1 MADEDE
7 EEFERNLRL
16 AEQGDADAQF
26 EVGWMYA
33 HGTGVSRN
41 DGEAARWFRMA
52 ADQGDADAQR
62 NLGWMYAH
70 GLGVDRDDREAVYW
84 YRQAAEQEHPDAQ
97 CDLGWMYEHGRGV
110 IHDDKEAVRWYRKAA
125 EQGQAVAQCRLGGLY
140 EEGQGVEQDDWQARH
155 WYRKAA
161 EQGHPGAIMELERH
175 EIMVGPLEDDPPAEA
190 DASAPND
197 LSDLIG
203 IASVKAQ
210 VESLTQFIR
219 VQNSRR
225 AAGLKTPALSLHL
238 IFTGNPGTGK
248 TTVARRIGSI
258 YRRLGLLQ
266 KGHVIE
272 CQRQDLVGEY
282 IGHTAPK
289 VRRKC
294 DAAMDGVLFIDEA
307 YSLMQPNS
315 DKDFGSEAI
324 AALVAEMENRR
335 DRLVVIVAGHTQE
348 MKAFLDAN
356 PGLRS
361 RFWRTLHFEDYT
373 AGELLEIFERFAIDG
388 DYRLDAQARSVLLG
402 RFEKSLAGRTRTF
415 GNARHARN
423 LFEQALEKHAA
434 RVGRLADPD
443 CAALQT
449 ITAFDLP

>member
-1 MADEDE
+1 MAGEDE
-7 EEFERNLRL
+7 AEFERNLRL
-16 AEQGDADAQF
+16 AEQGDVDAQC

-33 HGTGVSRN
+33 HGTGVCRN
-41 DGEAARWFRMA
+41 DREAVRWYGMA
-52 ADQGDADAQR
+52 AEQGDADAQR
-62 NLGWMYAH
+62 NLGGMYAE

-84 YRQAAEQEHPDAQ
+84 YRKAAEQKHADAE
-97 CDLGWMYEHGRGV
+97 CDLGWMYERGRGV
-110 IHDDKEAVRWYRKAA
+110 VHDDEKAVCWYRKAA
-125 EQGQAVAQCRLGGLY
+125 EQGLAMAQCNLGWMY
-140 EEGQGVEQDDWQARH
+140 EEGHGVEQDDWQARY

-161 EQGHPGAIMELERH
+161 EQGYPRALMELERH
-175 EIMVGPLEDDPPAEA
+175 EIMVGPLEEDPPAEA
-190 DASAPND
+190 QAPAPDD

-210 VESLTQFIR
+210 VESLSQFIR

-266 KGHVIE
+266 KGHVVE
-272 CQRQDLVGEY
+272 CQRQDLIGEY

-294 DAAMDGVLFIDEA
+294 EAAMDGVLFIDEA
-307 YSLMQPNS
+307 YSLMQPYS

-324 AALVAEMENRR
+324 SALVAEMENRR
-335 DRLVVIVAGHTQE
+335 DRLVVIAAGHTQE

-373 AGELLEIFERFAIDG
+373 AGELVEIFERFAIDG

-402 RFEKSLAGRTRTF
+402 RLEKSLAGRMRNF

-423 LFEQALEKHAA
+423 LFEQALEKHAV